1 MDTSSTEASSM
12 EMEDWCFSREE
23 WMDNSLAWAAQNGH
37 EGVVRML
44 LGQDDIEPDKPD
56 SNGRTPLMRAA
67 CNGNEEVVRMLLARN
82 DVNPN
87 GT

>member
-1 MDTSSTEASSM
+1 MEDSSM

-56 SNGRTPLMRAA
+56 KNG
-67 CNGNEEVVRMLLARN
+67 
-82 DVNPN
+82 
-87 GT
+87 